1 MNAGDIAK
9 RIKELS
15 ESQTL
20 EMAAKSRELKK
31 QGKDIINL
39 SLGEPDFDTPDYI
52 NEAAKRAIDEKIT
65 HYPPVNGIEELR
77 EAVCKKLERDNGL
90 HYNPDNIVISTGA
103 KQTLMNVFLSLV
115 NPRDEVLLPTPY
127 WVSYYAMCEF
137 TNAKIK
143 TLKTDVDSGFKMT
156 PEKLRKKLSGKT
168 KLLVFSSPCNPSG
181 SAYNSEELSALAAVI
196 EEYPNLYV
204 VSDEIYELITFDG
217 HKHASLASFE
227 NIKDRV
233 ITVNG
238 VSKGFAMTGWRI
250 GYLAAHETIAKACTK
265 IQGQFTSGANTIAQ
279 TASIAALENSPEKVN
294 YMIEA
299 FARRRQLIL
308 DKLDEIDGMA
318 ASAPEGAFY
327 VFPDVKTYF
336 GRDTPNGKVIAHS
349 TDLCM
354 YLLEEA
360 EVSTVPGE
368 AFGDENCI
376 RISYATDEQSITRA
390 MDRIKAALDK
400 LK

>member
-1 MNAGDIAK
+1 MNANIAK

-52 NEAAKRAIDEKIT
+52 NAAAEKAIADKIT
-65 HYPPVNGIEELR
+65 HYPPVNGFEELR
-77 EAVCKKLERDNGL
+77 EAICKKLQRDNGL
-90 HYNPDNIVISTGA
+90 TYNADNIVVSTGA

-115 NPRDEVLLPTPY
+115 NPGDEVLLPTPY

-137 TNAKIK
+137 TGANIK
-143 TLKTDVDSGFKMT
+143 TLKTGVDSGFKMT
-156 PEKLRKKLSGKT
+156 AESLRKKLSSKT

-181 SAYNSEELSALAAVI
+181 SAYSHDELAEIAGVI
-196 EEYPNLYV
+196 EEFPNLFTI
-204 VSDEIYELITFDG
+204 SDEIYELITFDG

-279 TASIAALENSPEKVN
+279 MAAKTAVENSPEKVN

-299 FARRRQLIL
+299 FAKRRQLIL
-308 DKLDEIDGMA
+308 DKLDEIDGMT

-336 GRDTPNGKVIAHS
+336 GKDTPSGKVIAHS

-376 RISYATDEQSITRA
+376 RISYATDEKSINNA

>member
-20 EMAAKSRELKK
+20 EMAAKSRELIK

-39 SLGEPDFDTPDYI
+39 SLGEPDFNTPDYI
-52 NEAAKRAIDEKIT
+52 NEAAKKAVDDHIT
-65 HYPPVNGIEELR
+65 HYPPVNGFEELR
-77 EAVCKKLERDNGL
+77 EAVCKKLQRDNGL
-90 HYNPDNIVISTGA
+90 FYKPGNIVISTGA
-103 KQTLMNVFLSLV
+103 KQSLMNVFLSLV
-115 NPRDEVLLPTPY
+115 NPGDEVLLPTPY
-127 WVSYYAMCEF
+127 WVSYYAMAEF
-137 TNAKIK
+137 AGAEIK
-143 TLKTDVDSGFKMT
+143 TLKTGVESGFKMT
-156 PEKLRKKLSGKT
+156 AESLRKKLSSKT

-181 SAYNSEELSALAAVI
+181 SAYNRDELAELAGVI
-196 EEYPNLYV
+196 EDFPNLYV

-217 HKHASLASFE
+217 HQHASLACFDA
-227 NIKDRV
+227 IKDRV

-250 GYLAAHETIAKACTK
+250 GYLAAHETIAKSCTK

-279 TASIAALENSPEKVN
+279 MAAAAALESAPEKVN

-299 FARRRQLIL
+299 FAERRQLIL
-308 DKLDEIDGMA
+308 NKLDEIEGMT
-318 ASAPEGAFY
+318 ASSPEGAFY

-336 GRDTPNGKVIAHS
+336 GRDTPSGKVIAHS

-376 RISYATDEQSITRA
+376 RISYATDEKSIIKA
-390 MDRIKAALDK
+390 MDRIKAALEK